1 MHSKALISNMTI
13 EFSNSRTK
21 HLNKTFLILNLR
33 NFIFEQNF
41 TFRKTRGCWFQIQQ
55 ELFQISNYSK
65 KYLNKA
71 SLVPKRDIFILSR
84 ALISNMIIVFSNSN
98 SKRPKAGIFDLKF
111 KDFYFCIKLCN
122 WANLKALISNMI
134 IVQ

>member
-84 ALISNMIIVFSNSN
+84 ALTSNMIIVFQIPTQ
-98 SKRPKAGIFDLKF
+98 KDLKQAF
-111 KDFYFCIKLCN
+111 
-122 WANLKALISNMI
+122 LISNLRI
-134 IVQ
+134 FTFASNFAIGQIWRRWFQIW

>member
-122 WANLKALISNMI
+122 WTNLKALISNMI